1 MPTDRKPGPPKT
13 RKAQRLLHAV
23 VSKPKQKQAGKVA
36 NWLNRII
43 ALVMRKVLGRG

>member
-1 MPTDRKPGPPKT
+1 MPTKKPGLPHT

-23 VSKPKQKQAGKVA
+23 VSKPVKKKPQVVA
-36 NWLNRII
+36 NWLNRIV